1 MAWGLWPRLSRSD
14 PLRAGTARGP
24 VHLLRPRA
32 LPCRVARAPNA
43 GPDADLGFRG
53 FGQGAALRSFCLLPS
68 TFSGPQD
75 GVGIMATPLSLRPAA
90 RRDGARS
97 GPPAEATGASVSCS
111 EGAEC
116 GTGCGLR
123 ISGLRISD
131 FLRISGLRISGLRA
145 GGGASFLLPST
156 FYLLP
161 STLAHASLSVMV
173 RLKTRRP
180 GALSSSSAK

>member
-1 MAWGLWPRLSRSD
+1 MGQRSRQCAEFSGDPPLPVAWLTPATSHRVIFLPGYALASD
-14 PLRAGTARGP
+14 GEGRGRNP
-24 VHLLRPRA
+24 KSEIRRPRSQSFRA
-32 LPCRVARAPNA
+32 LV
-43 GPDADLGFRG
+43 
-53 FGQGAALRSFCLLPS
+53 LRSGVRTATGPRS
-68 TFSGPQD
+68 QHPGPQN

-116 GTGCGLR
+116 GTGCGP
-123 ISGLRISD
+123 
-131 FLRISGLRISGLRA
+131 RISGLRA